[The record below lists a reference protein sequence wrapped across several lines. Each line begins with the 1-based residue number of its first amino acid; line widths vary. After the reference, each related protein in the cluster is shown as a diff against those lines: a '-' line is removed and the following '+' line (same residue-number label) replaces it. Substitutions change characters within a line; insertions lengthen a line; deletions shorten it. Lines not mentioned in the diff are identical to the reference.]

1 MEFCVKLA
9 AEGILEEVIK
19 DQGKN
24 VVMSPT
30 SMNLLLNMAALGSS
44 GDTLKQ
50 FLGYHTYT
58 FKPSFKEEVRNI
70 YKTEPETV
78 DFINQAENV
87 INEVNSWAEK
97 STKGLIKDFL
107 PPSIQLKPPLLLANA
122 LYFKA
127 TCKDQFKASLT
138 RDFHLLAGKTIKV
151 PFMTQVEQK
160 QRYGSFKDFQ
170 VVRLYYD
177 TGGCYHYDN
186 DHPSFCMDIILPD
199 RRNGL
204 QDLLQKFNSDTELV
218 LRDFEDLELMEKLGL
233 TLPFNYKLA
242 DFTETIHSPL
252 GKQLFID
259 KMFQKSCIE
268 VDEEG
273 TEGASV
279 SGGLGFGGRS
289 MYCQAPEV
297 EFVADHPFMFIIREE
312 VSGAVIFTGAAEN
325 MRNEVNSWAENS
337 TNGLTED
344 YLPRLVKLE
353 PPLLLANA
361 LCFKGAWRD
370 PFIALSAWYK
380 DFHHPDGKTI
390 EVPFLTPIE

>member
-50 FLGYHTYT
+50 FHGCL
-58 FKPSFKEEVRNI
+58 
-70 YKTEPETV
+70 
-78 DFINQAENV
+78 AENV

-204 QDLLQKFNSDTELV
+204 QDLLQKFNSDTEL
-218 LRDFEDLELMEKLGL
+218 LMEKLGL

-312 VSGAVIFTGAAEN
+312 VSGAVIFTGAVLN
-325 MRNEVNSWAENS
+325 
-337 TNGLTED
+337 
-344 YLPRLVKLE
+344 P
-353 PPLLLANA
+353 
-361 LCFKGAWRD
+361 
-370 PFIALSAWYK
+370 LSA
-380 DFHHPDGKTI
+380 
-390 EVPFLTPIE
+390 